1 MAFVPVYRERQDY
14 HGGPR
19 YPHLVR
25 NEAARD
31 FLDEILKPRMKRDRD
46 MRLDMI

>member
-1 MAFVPVYRERQDY
+1 MAFAPVYREPQDY

-19 YPHLVR
+19 SPHLVR
-25 NEAARD
+25 HEAARD
-31 FLDEILKPRMKRDRD
+31 SLDEILKPGMKRDRD

>member
-1 MAFVPVYRERQDY
+1 LLVSNAGFVESHEIDY

-25 NEAARD
+25 NEAAPD
-31 FLDEILKPRMKRDRD
+31 FLDEILKPRVTQ
-46 MRLDMI
+46 